1 MIRSE
6 DIRDRVKDI
15 DDYLLKK
22 YKESKP
28 IEKRDWR
35 TYEQQLMKRIKGAI
49 RNLEPL
55 IDEATNIKIHR
66 GPGRPPELDL
76 KQSVIILL
84 IKELIGKSNRSMA
97 SMLDLFSL
105 ISGID
110 VSYKKVERLYSNYDV
125 KLAIINL
132 HILIMKEKGVKKINA
147 CGDGTGYSLSIKKH
161 YASETQTR
169 KDKAKEYSGTKA
181 FVYSFKM
188 MDLDSK
194 MYVAFGMSLKSEKE
208 AFDKAMEMLK
218 HIDIEIESVRL
229 DKYYSSSS
237 YVDRFGKAKVYV
249 IPKKNATLNGSW
261 KWKDTMEDFVN
272 DTMTYLRQ
280 YYLRNN
286 SESGFSADKR
296 CFGWKVAQ
304 NRDDRISTALTS
316 TGVWHN
322 LMNLYPG

>member
-15 DDYLLKK
+15 DEYLLKK

-28 IEKRDWR
+28 IQKRDWR
-35 TYEQQLMKRIKGAI
+35 TYEQQLMKRVKGAI

-55 IDEATNIKIHR
+55 INEATNIEIHR
-66 GPGRPPELDL
+66 GPGRPPVLNL
-76 KQSVIILL
+76 KQSLIILL

-105 ISGID
+105 LSGIN
-110 VSYKKVERLYSNYDV
+110 VNYKKVERLYSNYDV
-125 KLAIINL
+125 SLAIINL

-161 YASETQTR
+161 YASETQIR

-181 FVYSFKM
+181 FAYSFKL
-188 MDLDSK
+188 MDLESK
-194 MYVAFGMSLKSEKE
+194 MYVAIGMSLKSEKE

-229 DKYYSSSS
+229 DKYYSSPS

-261 KWKDTMEDFVN
+261 KWKDTMEEFVN
-272 DTMTYLRQ
+272 DTMTDLRQ

-296 CFGWKVAQ
+296 WFGWKVGQ
-304 NRDDRISTALTS
+304 KRDDRIDTALNC